1 MALVK
6 ETYPLLGM
14 ECASCIRKI
23 ESILKRTEG
32 IKDASANLATEK
44 VTVEY
49 DNEKIDIKR
58 LEEILKSLGYELIT

>member
-1 MALVK
+1 MTMVK

-23 ESILKRTEG
+23 ESILNKTEG
-32 IKDASANLATEK
+32 IKEASANIASEK

-49 DNEKIDIKR
+49 DDEVIDLKR
-58 LEEILKSLGYELIT
+58 LGEILKNLGYELIA